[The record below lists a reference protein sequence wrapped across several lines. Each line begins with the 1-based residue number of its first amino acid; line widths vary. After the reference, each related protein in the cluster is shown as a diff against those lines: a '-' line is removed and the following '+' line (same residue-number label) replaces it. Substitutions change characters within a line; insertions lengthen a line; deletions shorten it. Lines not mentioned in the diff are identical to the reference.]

1 MMDVTDAQGRFAIVA
16 ARVEGERPRP
26 EVQPVGKS

>member
-1 MMDVTDAQGRFAIVA
+1 MMEVTDAQGRFAIVDDRI
-16 ARVEGERPRP
+16 ARERPRP